1 VLRVALR
8 GCLCHLVFMESDMSL
23 TRPCGNLLSAIA
35 ISGALCVVSS
45 SASAQNPRS
54 RSAQTK
60 DHTCP
65 QDDSGLQLPAGF
77 CATVFADDIG
87 HARHLVGAPNG
98 VVYVNTWSG
107 RYYGNDTPHAGGFL
121 VALQDTTGS
130 GKADV
135 NQRFGETVQ
144 SGGAGGTGIGMYG
157 GAIYA
162 EINDKIVR
170 YRVSAGSIVPQDT
183 PATIVPDCRSAVT
196 ILCTRSLSTPTGPC
210 TSTSLLQPM
219 PASFKIARRN
229 RLALTL
235 ARSSRRAVVS
245 GGMTRIRRTRHFHR
259 RSALPPA
266 YATQKASQ

>member
-1 VLRVALR
+1 
-8 GCLCHLVFMESDMSL
+8 MSL
-23 TRPCGNLLSAIA
+23 TRTCGNLWSAIA

-121 VALQDTTGS
+121 VALRDTNGD
-130 GKADV
+130 GRADV
-135 NQRFGETVQ
+135 TLRFGDSVQ
-144 SGGAGGTGIGMYG
+144 TGGAGGTGITLYR
-157 GAIYA
+157 GAPFA
-162 EINDKIVR
+162 EVND
-170 YRVSAGSIVPQDT
+170 
-183 PATIVPDCRSAVT
+183 
-196 ILCTRSLSTPTGPC
+196 
-210 TSTSLLQPM
+210 
-219 PASFKIARRN
+219 
-229 RLALTL
+229 
-235 ARSSRRAVVS
+235 
-245 GGMTRIRRTRHFHR
+245 RI
-259 RSALPPA
+259 
-266 YATQKASQ
+266 